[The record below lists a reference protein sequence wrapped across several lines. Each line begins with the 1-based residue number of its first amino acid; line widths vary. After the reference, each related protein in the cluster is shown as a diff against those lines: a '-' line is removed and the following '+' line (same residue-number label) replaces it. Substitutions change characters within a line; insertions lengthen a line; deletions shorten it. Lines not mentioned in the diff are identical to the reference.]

1 MKKDL
6 HPKIVPCKI
15 IYQGQVVMETFSTRP
30 EITVEVWSGVHPFW
44 TGQQRFIDAE
54 GRVDKFN
61 KRFSESSY
69 RTKPKK

>member
-15 IYQGQVVMETFSTRP
+15 IYQGQVVMETFSTKP